1 MVNNINPKGVLII
14 RQGGYYYNVSG
25 NDALILNKYLGYK
38 LYGVKKFRT
47 GFPVSAEKTVLKKLD
62 TLEMNYDLIDKTEK
76 VLVSK
81 RFEQNRYE
89 IIDPE
94 YPIKGVASDL
104 EEPQKILKNKKKS
117 FKEKLS
123 QYIDILQGLSEGVNI
138 LTGEVVKDLDKELK
152 LYLFEMSLY
161 FDNKLK
167 SKEKLEEKYPQHGK
181 KWTEEEDEQLL
192 SEYKQ
197 GKTVKELSSIHQR
210 GEGSVRSRLIKLGV
224 LL

>member
-1 MVNNINPKGVLII
+1 MVNNINPNGVLII

-94 YPIKGVASDL
+94 YPIKGVAPDL

-167 SKEKLEEKYPQHGK
+167 SKEKLEEKYPQHGQ

>member
-1 MVNNINPKGVLII
+1 MVNNINPNGVLII

-94 YPIKGVASDL
+94 YLIKGVASDL

-167 SKEKLEEKYPQHGK
+167 SKEKLEEKYPHHGK

>member
-1 MVNNINPKGVLII
+1 MVNNINPDGILII

-38 LYGVKKFRT
+38 LFGVKKYRT
-47 GFPVSAEKTVLKKLD
+47 GFPVSAEKTVLKKID

-94 YPIKGVASDL
+94 YPIEGVASDL
-104 EEPQKILKNKKKS
+104 EEPPKILKNKNKTV
-117 FKEKLS
+117 KEKLT

-138 LTGEVVKDLDKELK
+138 LTGEVIKDLDKELK
-152 LYLFEMSLY
+152 LHLFEMSLY

-167 SKEKLEEKYPQHGK
+167 YKEKLEKKHPQHGK
-181 KWTEEEDEQLL
+181 KWTKEEDEQLL

-210 GEGSVRSRLIKLGV
+210 GVGSIRSRLIKLGV